1 MKAELFLA
9 RFRLAIAALVSATAL
24 SGTFVFAKALRNEA
38 RARSKHH
45 PDAVEWVER
54 KPANLAEQI
63 EQGRKFYAR
72 SCAECH
78 ADDASGDEGTY
89 LRGLPYSNRR
99 VNKIVHD
106 GIKGEMPSF
115 KKKYGENEVRALIA
129 YLRSLSPPEETTPEI
144 AKVEAAR

>member
-1 MKAELFLA
+1 MKVEFFLG
-9 RFRLAIAALVSATAL
+9 RFRLAIAGFAAASAL
-24 SGTFVFAKALRNEA
+24 SGTFVFARALRNQA
-38 RARSKHH
+38 IARSKHL
-45 PDAVEWVER
+45 PDLVEWAER
-54 KPANLAEQI
+54 KPENVAVQI
-63 EQGRKFYAR
+63 EQGKKLYAR

-78 ADDASGDEGTY
+78 ADDASGDEGTD

-129 YLRSLSPPEETTPEI
+129 YLRSLPVTEVPTGEI
-144 AKVEAAR
+144 VKANSGH